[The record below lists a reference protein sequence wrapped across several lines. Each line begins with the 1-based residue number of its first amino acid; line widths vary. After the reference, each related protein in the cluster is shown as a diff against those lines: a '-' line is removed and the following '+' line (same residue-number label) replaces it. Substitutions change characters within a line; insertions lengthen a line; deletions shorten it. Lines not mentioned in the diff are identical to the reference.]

1 MVLNYVIWNPDPE
14 IFSIGSL
21 AVRWYGLLFALSF
34 VLGYIIMQ
42 QFFNKEGVP
51 LKLLDKLATY
61 MVISTIIGA
70 RLGHCLFYEP
80 DKYLSNPLDILKIWE
95 GGLASHGAALGIL
108 FALYLFA
115 RKTKKPYFWTV
126 DRIVI
131 VVALAGFFI
140 RAGNLMNSEIYG
152 DETQKAYGFV
162 YVRDFDEN
170 LKSIFNLEKTD
181 YNKPVRSSQNALQE
195 DIIHPVN
202 IRMEFPSKVTDTNTI
217 ALAMQRNVRWMLSPP
232 QAIDLYNLYWPEQYP
247 FEYEIITAH
256 RNGIQINYTVAGVPR
271 HPTQIYEAL
280 AYLLIFFM
288 LLGFYYLENGK
299 PVRGVLFAWFLILI
313 FTTRFIIEYFKMPQ
327 VAFEE
332 GMTLNMG
339 QWLSIPFVLAGVII
353 LFYSYHL
360 NNKGFEKVNN

>member
-1 MVLNYVIWNPDPE
+1 MVLNHVIWNPDPE

-80 DKYLSNPLDILKIWE
+80 DKYLSNPIDILKIWE
-95 GGLASHGAALGIL
+95 GGLASHGAAIGIL
-108 FALYLFA
+108 LALYLFS

-152 DETQKAYGFV
+152 DETKKNYGFV

-181 YNKPVRSSQNALQE
+181 YIKPSDKALHK
-195 DIIHPVN
+195 DFNFPVEVQ
-202 IRMEFPSKVTDTNTI
+202 MKFPSNVTDTNTI

-232 QAIDLYNLYWPEQYP
+232 QAIHLYNLYWPETQA
-247 FEYEIITAH
+247 FEYNMQTAN
-256 RNGIQINYTVAGVPR
+256 RTGIQLDFTVASVPR

-280 AYLLIFFM
+280 AYLLIFLL
-288 LLGFYYLENGK
+288 LLGFYYMKNGK

-313 FTTRFIIEYFKMPQ
+313 FTARFIIEYFKMPQ

-360 NNKGFEKVNN
+360 NKKRIGKVNN